1 MRRIIPL
8 YYELRELGKY
18 TTGKNQG
25 PGFITSH
32 LQGRTVDKLLID
44 GTWLIIRFTDGHE
57 AKVGWQDVS
66 GNQLKGEPF
75 LENLDVSIVLAG
87 AEIKLLTPRS

>member
-1 MRRIIPL
+1 M
-8 YYELRELGKY
+8 RELGKY
-18 TTGKNQG
+18 TTGANQG

-32 LQGRTVDKLLID
+32 LRGRTVDKLLID

-57 AKVGWQDVS
+57 AKVGWQDTA

-75 LENLDVSIVLAG
+75 LENLDVRIALVG
-87 AEIKLLTPRS
+87 AEIELLATKP